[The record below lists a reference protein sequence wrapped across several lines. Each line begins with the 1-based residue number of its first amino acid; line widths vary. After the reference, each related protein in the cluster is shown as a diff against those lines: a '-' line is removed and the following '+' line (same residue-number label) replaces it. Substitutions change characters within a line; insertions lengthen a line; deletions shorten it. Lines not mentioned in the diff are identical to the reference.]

1 MMDESGKVDFSH
13 LPEVTLVEILS
24 YLSLEDRY
32 HASCTSHNMYAAF
45 NHPSLWRNA
54 DIKLIGSTSNFYNES
69 PFIPKKYY
77 MMVKTFGRFFQNL
90 RLSISGFLGSFS
102 DEWNEIIFEL
112 GKQCRLETLT
122 LEIGQLTSHY
132 HLDGLPPFKSDM
144 VALLSFVEHAFR
156 LKSFNLL
163 SWPMFPSTLSSS
175 DQNIFDAMM
184 RNEKLKEIEELSL
197 FWCKETKWTE
207 RLPILPAPEYTHTII
222 KHFRNI
228 NHLGLRSIMINEDMI
243 KELSSSGRARMKML
257 KIFVNYSP
265 HYDDFRIPEISNS
278 VWKTFCDSNPEA
290 EVECTVMPRVP
301 NVELS
306 NLLKPET
313 PVSVINIMRYSRCD
327 GQLITSFADRYG
339 KRLRRF
345 FCFCDSSDCDS
356 ELIELA
362 TKSPHL
368 NEFLY
373 HGQILGQTVIRL
385 AEIRGQN
392 WKTFEVLEK
401 TILPNPSSNENDGV
415 IAQDEDGQYYLVDL
429 MRFHQPEEML
439 NMTLKQVTQK
449 VSQILG
455 HSWFPQTK
463 QI

>member
-1 MMDESGKVDFSH
+1 MDGSSRVDFSH

-24 YLSLEDRY
+24 YLTLEDRY
-32 HASCTSHNMYAAF
+32 HASCTCQNMYLAF
-45 NHPSLWRNA
+45 NHPSLWRYA
-54 DIKLIGSTSNFYNES
+54 DIRLFGSTTNFYNQT

-90 RLSISGFLGSFS
+90 SLSISGFMGSFS
-102 DEWNEIIFEL
+102 DEWNEIISEL

-156 LKSFNLL
+156 LKSFNLQ

-175 DQNIFDAMM
+175 EQNIFDALMK
-184 RNEKLKEIEELSL
+184 NDKLKDIEELSL

-207 RLPILPAPEYTHTII
+207 RLPILPAPEYTNTMT

-228 NHLGLRSIMINEDMI
+228 SHLGLRSIMINEEVI
-243 KELSSSGRARMKML
+243 KELSSSRRARMKTF

-265 HYDDFRIPEISNS
+265 HYEDFRIPEISS
-278 VWKTFCDSNPEA
+278 EVWKTFCDANPEA
-290 EVECTVMPRVP
+290 EVECTIMPRVP
-301 NVELS
+301 NLELS

-327 GQLITSFADRYG
+327 GQLISSFADRYG

-345 FCFCDSSDCDS
+345 VCYCDSSDCDR

-362 TKSPHL
+362 TKSPRL

-373 HGQILGQTVIRL
+373 HGQISYKTVIRL
-385 AEIRGQN
+385 AEIRGQK
-392 WKTFEVLEK
+392 WKLFEVLEK
-401 TILPNPSSNENDGV
+401 AILPNSSPNENDA
-415 IAQDEDGQYYLVDL
+415 IAQNEDGQYYLVDL

-439 NMTLKQVTQK
+439 NVALKQMSK
-449 VSQILG
+449 EVSKMLG
-455 HSWFPQTK
+455 HFWLPQAK
-463 QI
+463 QN